1 MTLTSSHYGVT
12 GNANIVAGTITAAR
26 SADNS
31 GNANKKLTITGS
43 DWYNWQ
49 HGTSNTVINFNID
62 EFCNSVSGGGG
73 TTNVLSIG
81 TTQFQDVTGGNST
94 ILYPSG
100 YIQQVTG
107 RTSGSSTIT
116 YTFAGV
122 NLSSNDFPSYV
133 NTTGDITIT
142 AGNYGATTTKFNSA
156 TYSTSLSSFSVT
168 NQGTSSR
175 ELFMDITVTITN
187 FSPNVATNDVHNL
200 KVMFAFA
207 NDGANP

>member
-1 MTLTSSHYGVT
+1 MTSSHYGVT
-12 GNANIVAGTITAAR
+12 GGANIAAGTITAAR

-49 HGTSNTVINFNID
+49 HGVNNTVINFNID

-81 TTQFQDVTGGNST
+81 ATQFQDVTGGNSA

-107 RTSGSSTIT
+107 RSSGSSTIT
-116 YTFAGV
+116 YTLAGV
-122 NLSSNDFPSYV
+122 NLGASDFPSYV
-133 NTTGDITIT
+133 NTVGDVTVT

-156 TYSTSLSSFSVT
+156 TYNTSITSFAVN
-168 NQGTSSR
+168 NQGTGSR
-175 ELFMDITVTITN
+175 SLFMDITVTITS
-187 FSPNVATNDVHNL
+187 FSPNVASGDVHNL
-200 KVMFAFA
+200 KVMIAFA